1 MASIDEFLNEI
12 KANSELQQA
21 LTKCSDPNEAVQIA
35 KDAGFNISAQ
45 ELLDSYRS
53 KLAELSEEELAA
65 VSGAKSGKQEEEA
78 HAINEGAKIVFGE
91 NPMV

>member
-12 KANSELQQA
+12 KANTELQQA
-21 LTKCSDPNEAVQIA
+21 LTNCSDPNEAVQIA

-65 VSGAKSGKQEEEA
+65 VSGAKSTQAEEKA

>member
-12 KANSELQQA
+12 KANTELQQA
-21 LTKCSDPNEAVQIA
+21 LTNCSDPNEAVQIA

-53 KLAELSEEELAA
+53 KLA
-65 VSGAKSGKQEEEA
+65 
-78 HAINEGAKIVFGE
+78 
-91 NPMV
+91 